1 MKKKSYLAWSIIAAL
16 LVTGCG
22 AKGGADTSSEI
33 ASATENVTETATQ
46 TATQTVS
53 DASDENVSEADSE
66 GTGKDKSGQKSESDA
81 ESAGKSGDSVKTGA
95 QESADYEV
103 MSYVTDEYKLV
114 WADEFNSYEG
124 ELSKDDWNYEAHQ
137 VGWVNS
143 ELQKYVASS
152 DYAFV
157 KDGELIIQPVKNDDG
172 SYVSGRVNT
181 SGKHDFTYGIF
192 EARLKVPE
200 GKGFLPAFWMMPT
213 DENLYGQWPKCG
225 EIDIMEVLGD
235 STNRQYGTL
244 HFGEPHTQKQGTY
257 ELHDGGDFSKEYHVF
272 AVEWEPGMFRWY
284 VDGNLFYEN
293 NDWFTK
299 RDGEEE
305 KPYPAPFNQPFHMI
319 LNVAVGG
326 SWPGYPDETTI
337 FDERAA
343 MYVDYVHVYQ
353 KDSYDE
359 NVEKPVKV
367 FNDREPDETG
377 NYVNNSSF
385 SEEEDLT
392 DNVDWKFLLLN
403 GGEGNAEIKDDE
415 IVISSTNAGSEEYSV
430 QLVQPD
436 MPLHKG
442 EKYRLSFDAYADED
456 RTMITAVTAP
466 EVDWIRYFPDTKV
479 ELTGEWQTYSFEFD
493 MEEADDDKGR
503 VEFNMGKQDSTATIH
518 ITNVRLEKVQ

>member
-1 MKKKSYLAWSIIAAL
+1 MKRKNFLAVT
-16 LVTGCG
+16 LVGLITLSGCG
-22 AKGGADTSSEI
+22 VKESPPTAPETTESVTEAETE
-33 ASATENVTETATQ
+33 SATEATTEAVTETPQ
-46 TATQTVS
+46 
-53 DASDENVSEADSE
+53 ASEDEVFD
-66 GTGKDKSGQKSESDA
+66 
-81 ESAGKSGDSVKTGA
+81 
-95 QESADYEV
+95 
-103 MSYVTDEYKLV
+103 YVTDEYSLV
-114 WADEFNSYEG
+114 WADEFNDYEG

-157 KDGELIIQPVKNDDG
+157 KDGELVIQPVKNDDG

-192 EARLKVPE
+192 EAKIKVPE

-225 EIDIMEVLGD
+225 EVDIMGE

-272 AVEWEPGMFRWY
+272 AVEWEPGVFRWY

-326 SWPGYPDETTI
+326 EWPGYPDETTI

-359 NVEKPVKV
+359 NVTKPVKV
-367 FNDREPDETG
+367 FNDREPDQTG
-377 NYVNNSSF
+377 NYVNNSYF
-385 SEEEDLT
+385 ENEEDLT
-392 DNVDWKFLLLN
+392 DDVDWKFMLFN
-403 GGEGNAEIKDDE
+403 GGEGKAEFGDLE
-415 IVISSTNAGSEEYSV
+415 IVITSENEGTEEYSV

-442 EKYRLSFDAYADED
+442 ENYRLSFDAYADEE
-456 RTMITAVTAP
+456 RTIITAVTAP

-479 ELTGEWQTYSFEFD
+479 DLTTEKQSFSFD
-493 MEEADDDKGR
+493 FEMTEEDDDKGR
-503 VEFNMGKQDSTATIH
+503 VEFNMGKQGSTATVH
-518 ITNVRLEKVQ
+518 ITNVRLEKIQ

>member
-1 MKKKSYLAWSIIAAL
+1 MKRKNFLAVT
-16 LVTGCG
+16 LVGLITLSGCG
-22 AKGGADTSSEI
+22 VKESPPTASETTESVTE
-33 ASATENVTETATQ
+33 AETESATEAATEAVTETPQ
-46 TATQTVS
+46 
-53 DASDENVSEADSE
+53 ASEDEVFD
-66 GTGKDKSGQKSESDA
+66 
-81 ESAGKSGDSVKTGA
+81 
-95 QESADYEV
+95 
-103 MSYVTDEYKLV
+103 YVTDEYSLV
-114 WADEFNSYEG
+114 WADEFNDYEG

-157 KDGELIIQPVKNDDG
+157 KDGELVIQPVKNDDG

-192 EARLKVPE
+192 EAKIKVPE

-225 EIDIMEVLGD
+225 EVDIMEVLGD

-272 AVEWEPGMFRWY
+272 AVEWEPGVFRWY

-326 SWPGYPDETTI
+326 EWPGYPDETTI

-359 NVEKPVKV
+359 NVTKPVKV
-367 FNDREPDETG
+367 FNDREPDQTG
-377 NYVNNSSF
+377 NYVNNSYF
-385 SEEEDLT
+385 ENEEDLT
-392 DNVDWKFLLLN
+392 DDVDWKFMLFN
-403 GGEGNAEIKDDE
+403 GGEGKAEFGDLE
-415 IVISSTNAGSEEYSV
+415 IVITSENEGTEEYSV

-442 EKYRLSFDAYADED
+442 ENYRLSFDAYADEE
-456 RTMITAVTAP
+456 RTIITAVTAP

-479 ELTGEWQTYSFEFD
+479 DLTTEKQSFSFD
-493 MEEADDDKGR
+493 FEMTEEDDDKGR
-503 VEFNMGKQDSTATIH
+503 VEFNMGKQGSTATVH
-518 ITNVRLEKVQ
+518 ITNVRLEKIQ

>member
-1 MKKKSYLAWSIIAAL
+1 MSGDFYICEVCMMKRKNFLAVT
-16 LVTGCG
+16 LVGLITLSGCG
-22 AKGGADTSSEI
+22 VKESPPTASETTESVTE
-33 ASATENVTETATQ
+33 AETESATEAATEAVTETPQ
-46 TATQTVS
+46 
-53 DASDENVSEADSE
+53 ASEDEVFD
-66 GTGKDKSGQKSESDA
+66 
-81 ESAGKSGDSVKTGA
+81 
-95 QESADYEV
+95 
-103 MSYVTDEYKLV
+103 YVTDEYSLV
-114 WADEFNSYEG
+114 WADEFNDYEG

-157 KDGELIIQPVKNDDG
+157 KDGELVIQPVKNDDG

-192 EARLKVPE
+192 EAKIKVPE

-225 EIDIMEVLGD
+225 EVDIMEVLGD

-272 AVEWEPGMFRWY
+272 AVEWEPGVFRWY

-326 SWPGYPDETTI
+326 EWPGYPDETTI

-359 NVEKPVKV
+359 NVTKPVKV
-367 FNDREPDETG
+367 FNDREPDQTG
-377 NYVNNSSF
+377 NYVNNSYF
-385 SEEEDLT
+385 ENEEDLT
-392 DNVDWKFLLLN
+392 DDVDWKFMLFN
-403 GGEGNAEIKDDE
+403 GGEGKAEFGDLE
-415 IVISSTNAGSEEYSV
+415 IVITSENEGTEEYSV

-442 EKYRLSFDAYADED
+442 ENYRLSFDAYADEE
-456 RTMITAVTAP
+456 RTIITAVTAP

-479 ELTGEWQTYSFEFD
+479 DLTTEKQSFSFD
-493 MEEADDDKGR
+493 FEMTEEDDDKGR
-503 VEFNMGKQDSTATIH
+503 VEFNMGKQGSTATVH
-518 ITNVRLEKVQ
+518 ITNVRLEKIQ

>member
-1 MKKKSYLAWSIIAAL
+1 MSGDFYICEVCMMKRKNFLAVT
-16 LVTGCG
+16 LVGLITLSGCG
-22 AKGGADTSSEI
+22 VKESPPTAPET
-33 ASATENVTETATQ
+33 TESVTEAETEAVTETPQ
-46 TATQTVS
+46 
-53 DASDENVSEADSE
+53 ASEDEVFD
-66 GTGKDKSGQKSESDA
+66 
-81 ESAGKSGDSVKTGA
+81 
-95 QESADYEV
+95 
-103 MSYVTDEYKLV
+103 YVTDEYSLV
-114 WADEFNSYEG
+114 WADEFNDYEG

-157 KDGELIIQPVKNDDG
+157 KDGELVIQPVKNDDG

-192 EARLKVPE
+192 EAKIKVPE

-225 EIDIMEVLGD
+225 EVDIMEVLGD

-272 AVEWEPGMFRWY
+272 AVEWEPGVFRWY

-326 SWPGYPDETTI
+326 EWPGYPDETTI

-359 NVEKPVKV
+359 NVTKPVKV
-367 FNDREPDETG
+367 FNDREPDQTG
-377 NYVNNSSF
+377 NYVNNSYF
-385 SEEEDLT
+385 ENEEDLT
-392 DNVDWKFLLLN
+392 DDVDWKFMLFN
-403 GGEGNAEIKDDE
+403 GGEGKAEFGDLE
-415 IVISSTNAGSEEYSV
+415 IVITSENEGTEEYSV

-442 EKYRLSFDAYADED
+442 ENYRLSFDAYADEE
-456 RTMITAVTAP
+456 RTIITAVTAP

-479 ELTGEWQTYSFEFD
+479 DLTTEKQSFSFD
-493 MEEADDDKGR
+493 FEMTEEDDDKGR
-503 VEFNMGKQDSTATIH
+503 VEFNMGKQGSTATVH
-518 ITNVRLEKVQ
+518 ITNVRLEKIQ

>member
-1 MKKKSYLAWSIIAAL
+1 MKRKNFLAVT
-16 LVTGCG
+16 LVGLITLSGCG
-22 AKGGADTSSEI
+22 VKESPPTASETTESVTE
-33 ASATENVTETATQ
+33 AETESATEAATGAVTETPQ
-46 TATQTVS
+46 
-53 DASDENVSEADSE
+53 ASEDEVFD
-66 GTGKDKSGQKSESDA
+66 
-81 ESAGKSGDSVKTGA
+81 
-95 QESADYEV
+95 
-103 MSYVTDEYKLV
+103 YVTDEYSLV
-114 WADEFNSYEG
+114 WADEFNDYEG

-157 KDGELIIQPVKNDDG
+157 KDGELVIQPVKNDDG

-192 EARLKVPE
+192 EAKIKVPE

-225 EIDIMEVLGD
+225 EVDIMEVLGD

-272 AVEWEPGMFRWY
+272 AVEWEPGVFRWY

-326 SWPGYPDETTI
+326 EWPGYPDETTI

-359 NVEKPVKV
+359 NVTKPVKV
-367 FNDREPDETG
+367 FNDREPDQTG
-377 NYVNNSSF
+377 NYVNNSYF
-385 SEEEDLT
+385 ENEEDLT
-392 DNVDWKFLLLN
+392 DDVDWKFMLFN
-403 GGEGNAEIKDDE
+403 GGEGKAEFGDLE
-415 IVISSTNAGSEEYSV
+415 IVITSENEGTEEYSV

-442 EKYRLSFDAYADED
+442 ENYRLSFDAYADEE
-456 RTMITAVTAP
+456 RTIITAVTAP

-479 ELTGEWQTYSFEFD
+479 DLTTEKQSFSFD
-493 MEEADDDKGR
+493 FEMTEEDDDKGR
-503 VEFNMGKQDSTATIH
+503 VEFNMGKQGSTATVH
-518 ITNVRLEKVQ
+518 ITNVRLEKIQ

>member
-1 MKKKSYLAWSIIAAL
+1 MRKKNYVALTLAAAL
-16 LVTGCG
+16 LLSGCG
-22 AKGGADTSSEI
+22 NQGSPDTTAPTEAATEAVTEEVEDTEAATEAAVEET
-33 ASATENVTETATQ
+33 ASAD
-46 TATQTVS
+46 
-53 DASDENVSEADSE
+53 DA
-66 GTGKDKSGQKSESDA
+66 KH
-81 ESAGKSGDSVKTGA
+81 AGF
-95 QESADYEV
+95 EV

-114 WADEFNSYEG
+114 WDEEFNDYEG

-152 DYAFV
+152 DYAYV
-157 KDGELIIQPVKNDDG
+157 KDGELIIQPVKNEDG

-192 EARLKVPE
+192 EARIKVPE

-225 EIDIMEVLGD
+225 EIDIMEVIGD

-257 ELHDGGDFSKEYHVF
+257 ELHGGDFSKEYHVF
-272 AVEWEPGMFRWY
+272 AVEWEPGIFRWY
-284 VDGNLFYEN
+284 VDGELFYEN

-299 RDGEEE
+299 REGEEE
-305 KPYPAPFNQPFHMI
+305 KPYPAPFDQPFHMI

-377 NYVNNSSF
+377 NYVNNSDF
-385 SEEEDLT
+385 GEAEDLT
-392 DNVDWKFLLLN
+392 DNENWKFMLFN
-403 GGEGNAEIKDDE
+403 GGEGEAEIKDNE
-415 IVISSTNAGSEEYSV
+415 IVITSTNAGTEDYSV

-442 EKYRLSFDAYADED
+442 MKYRLSFDAYAEED
-456 RTMITAVTAP
+456 RTIITAVTAP

-479 ELTGEWQTYSFEFD
+479 ELSGDMQTFTFEFD
-493 MEEADDDKGR
+493 MEEEDDDKAR
-503 VEFNMGKQDSTATIH
+503 VEFNMGKQDSTATVH
-518 ITNVRLEKVQ
+518 ITNVRLEKIQ

>member
-1 MKKKSYLAWSIIAAL
+1 MKRKNFLAVT
-16 LVTGCG
+16 LVGLITLSGCG
-22 AKGGADTSSEI
+22 VKESPPTAPETTESVTEAETE
-33 ASATENVTETATQ
+33 SATEAATEAVTETPQ
-46 TATQTVS
+46 
-53 DASDENVSEADSE
+53 ASEDEVFD
-66 GTGKDKSGQKSESDA
+66 
-81 ESAGKSGDSVKTGA
+81 
-95 QESADYEV
+95 
-103 MSYVTDEYKLV
+103 YVTDEYSLV
-114 WADEFNSYEG
+114 WADEFNDYEG

-157 KDGELIIQPVKNDDG
+157 KNGELIIQPVKNDDG
-172 SYVSGRVNT
+172 SYVST

-192 EARLKVPE
+192 EARIKVPE

-225 EIDIMEVLGD
+225 EVDIMEVLGD
-235 STNRQYGTL
+235 STNRQFGTL

-272 AVEWEPGMFRWY
+272 AVEWEPGAFRWY
-284 VDGNLFYEN
+284 VDGNLFFEN

-326 SWPGYPDETTI
+326 EWPGYPDETTI

-359 NVEKPVKV
+359 NVTKPVKV
-367 FNDREPDETG
+367 FNDREPDQTG
-377 NYVNNSSF
+377 NYVNNSYF
-385 SEEEDLT
+385 ENEEDLT
-392 DNVDWKFLLLN
+392 DDVDWKFMLFN
-403 GGEGNAEIKDDE
+403 GGEGKAERGDLE
-415 IVISSTNAGSEEYSV
+415 IVITSENEGTEEYSV

-442 EKYRLSFDAYADED
+442 ETYRLSFDAYADEE
-456 RTMITAVTAP
+456 RTIITAVTAP

-479 ELTGEWQTYSFEFD
+479 DLTTEKQSFSFD
-493 MEEADDDKGR
+493 FEMTEEDDDKGR
-503 VEFNMGKQDSTATIH
+503 VEFNMGKQGSTATVH